1 MTSAAPFDPYAALG
15 VARDA
20 SAAQIRAAYLDLA
33 SRYHPDRHQG
43 NPLEDLASAK
53 LIEVNRAYEILSDP
67 GRRSAYDR
75 GAGDASAASGA
86 SAAPARGGDPMSPAA
101 RRLMKFLPWL
111 VALPLLFRFGGL
123 LVRGLVSLAEAA
135 LEASIAIRGTPVA
148 AALALLAVVGLA
160 VALVRHLYRGRKRR

>member
-1 MTSAAPFDPYAALG
+1 MTRAAPFDPYAALG
-15 VARDA
+15 VARAA
-20 SAAQIRAAYLDLA
+20 SAAEIRAAYLDLA

-67 GRRSAYDR
+67 ARRAAYDR
-75 GAGDASAASGA
+75 GAGDQNAAG
-86 SAAPARGGDPMSPAA
+86 AAPASGGDPMSPAA

-123 LVRGLVSLAEAA
+123 LVRGLVSLARAA

-160 VALVRHLYRGRKRR
+160 VALVRHLRSGRRKR